1 MHKFVLAAHS
11 GVFSTMFQHKS
22 IVENTQSRLKITD
35 FNSNV
40 VSQMLE
46 YLYSGE
52 LPDELNSEDLAELL
66 KIAEKYQL
74 ESLKSTSE
82 EELIARLTL

>member
-11 GVFSTMFQHKS
+11 RVFGTMFQHKS

-46 YLYSGE
+46 HLYSGE